1 MTHVYEQ
8 PLYLYEAGSR
18 LTGTSIATSD
28 SDMIEV
34 RGEPIESLLGI
45 GPEMKATQ
53 IKRDGADVAIQPLR
67 KFVSLLA
74 QGNPNMV
81 QGLFVPE
88 DLIYECH
95 PSFRF
100 WIKNDP
106 DQFISQKAGARFK
119 GYAWQQFETIIAK
132 RPARVQRPELV
143 EEHGY
148 DTKFAG
154 HAYRLTMQ
162 GVEYLTE
169 GRLTLPMP
177 ERERQTVLDIRA
189 GKYSKD
195 EVTELIRDAL
205 AALDVAHERSPL
217 PEAPDYDKIN
227 ANMISLFRSLY
238 PVKLRQQV
246 PLGYAPAPYLRY

>member
-81 QGLFVPE
+81 QGLFVP
-88 DLIYECH
+88 
-95 PSFRF
+95 PP
-100 WIKNDP
+100 P
-106 DQFISQKAGARFK
+106 DGGAD
-119 GYAWQQFETIIAK
+119 
-132 RPARVQRPELV
+132 
-143 EEHGY
+143 H
-148 DTKFAG
+148 
-154 HAYRLTMQ
+154 
-162 GVEYLTE
+162 
-169 GRLTLPMP
+169 
-177 ERERQTVLDIRA
+177 
-189 GKYSKD
+189 
-195 EVTELIRDAL
+195 
-205 AALDVAHERSPL
+205 PL
-217 PEAPDYDKIN
+217 PAVGLPVRMRSQVDDVDRALWLGHHVPATSSQPQAACPHPGTVGTAQASRRRIN
-227 ANMISLFRSLY
+227 R
-238 PVKLRQQV
+238 
-246 PLGYAPAPYLRY
+246 